1 MYCTIRKGLTGL
13 LAGSMLFLSGLP
25 EPGGRRTKTRSYRR
39 RRMRDGKFRPF
50 RRAETFRNSGFGT
63 SSETDANTR
72 TDSTAAFPRRRF
84 VPRYRAGPPPGNS
97 LVRPIRSSRAT
108 IWPGSRSTCRWP
120 PTCATRSASSPD
132 RVPTGYT
139 EAPIRESGSPTT
151 VSKTGRSWARPWHSI
166 FSKGRA
172 SRG

>member
-1 MYCTIRKGLTGL
+1 MDCTIRKGLTGL
-13 LAGSMLFLSGLP
+13 LAGSMLFLSGFARAGEAADENRGYP
-25 EPGGRRTKTRSYRR
+25 ATQDATEIPAVQAGGNS
-39 RRMRDGKFRPF
+39 
-50 RRAETFRNSGFGT
+50 AASGFDT
-63 SSETDANTR
+63 SSETDGNTR

-84 VPRYRAGPPPGNS
+84 VHGIGLELRPEYVCPTNPFLAGDNLARQPIDLSLAAHLRYSFRFQ
-97 LVRPIRSSRAT
+97 
-108 IWPGSRSTCRWP
+108 
-120 PTCATRSASSPD
+120 
-132 RVPTGYT
+132 TGYT